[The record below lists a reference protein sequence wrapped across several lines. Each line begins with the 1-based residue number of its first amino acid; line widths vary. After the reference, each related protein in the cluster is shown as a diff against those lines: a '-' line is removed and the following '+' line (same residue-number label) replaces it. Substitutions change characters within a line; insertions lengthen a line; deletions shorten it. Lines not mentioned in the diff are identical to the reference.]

1 MTNWSAVAGSGR
13 LPVGSLL
20 SARRKEFLRRVWLYG
35 VLAAGAFV
43 LTTPFLWMATSS
55 LKSEAHIWLYP
66 PQWLPDPVEWRNYA
80 LAMQEHPFHLFFRNT
95 LLLVAI
101 GEIATV
107 GSASICGYGFAKF
120 RFPGRELLFGFTLA
134 TLMLPQIVLLIPQF
148 IIFRH
153 LGWID
158 TYLPLLVP
166 LFFGG
171 NAFFVFLFRQF
182 FRSIPDELCEA
193 AKIDGCSELGIYAR
207 IVLPLSRPV
216 LTTAVI
222 FTFVGTWN
230 DFMGPLIYINTPAKK
245 TLALGLAHF
254 KGYYGTQW
262 HLLMAASVVVT
273 VPVLIVFFAAQR
285 HFVQGIAFSGLKG

>member
-1 MTNWSAVAGSGR
+1 MGTRTMPAGA
-13 LPVGSLL
+13 SLRRQ
-20 SARRKEFLRRVWLYG
+20 ARIHRVWLYA
-35 VLAAGAFV
+35 VLVLGAV
-43 LTTPFLWMATSS
+43 MLTTPFLWMTTSS
-55 LKSEAHIWLYP
+55 LKDEAHIWLYP
-66 PQWLPDPVEWRNYA
+66 PQWIPNPLHWQNYTR
-80 LAMQEHPFHLFFRNT
+80 AMQEHPFHLFFRNT
-95 LLLVAI
+95 LILVVV

-120 RFPGRELLFGFTLA
+120 RFPGRELLFGFALA

-148 IIFRH
+148 IIFRY

-158 TYLPLLVP
+158 TYWPLLVP

-182 FRSIPDELCEA
+182 FRTIPDELCEA
-193 AKIDGCSELGIYAR
+193 AKMDGCSELGIYGR
-207 IVLPLSRPV
+207 IVLPLSKPV

-285 HFVQGIAFSGLKG
+285 YFVQGIAFSGLKG